1 MHAFS
6 PRFFSLLGACAGLT
20 IGILLAADSS
30 AETVLPLGSRLA
42 VCFPPDAPVFGDA
55 IPDGPVRPRER
66 QFRWSPPELLA
77 DYVNEAFYPPLST
90 RLMDR
95 SLRAQLLAR
104 LEEYRE
110 RRGMLL
116 EELADQML
124 TLQGAETAIRESE
137 LRAFAVQQNPQIV
150 SVEREAE
157 ALRRALIDGGL
168 FQTSVD
174 WSKHRRWRMGATRYR
189 NDQAGK
195 EAQFQVIRAAAYYEN
210 GFTIEQRGLLLE
222 LAAELQVRARAA
234 RPIPLP
240 RTDDPAAIFFSPAM
254 SRFRLPKNA
263 TPRLTVLLGRFNGLK
278 GELKQGLREAV
289 FAQDRAAPRERA
301 IAFEALAEREALRLA
316 ELEKLADE
324 IRAEMAVIPRPPLLA
339 GPQLPAALVL
349 QIETYRQNRR
359 TFIEEFEQ
367 AVRAAMDLHR
377 SRVSVRPVNEMERAE
392 LARLL
397 AEGRIGVR
405 AKVAQ
410 TFRKMHRERYE
421 EMHRRYQGIQRHLEV
436 LAAGRSDA
444 ETGKP
449 LTAETLLRG
458 YADSEERFNAFGREE
473 VIYKGYWHAMMMPG
487 LSPEQRRLL
496 FGAAWVGL
504 AQPLPAGEPMPTG
517 SQPTPRS

>member
-1 MHAFS
+1 MA
-6 PRFFSLLGACAGLT
+6 
-20 IGILLAADSS
+20 
-30 AETVLPLGSRLA
+30 
-42 VCFPPDAPVFGDA
+42 
-55 IPDGPVRPRER
+55 
-66 QFRWSPPELLA
+66 
-77 DYVNEAFYPPLST
+77 
-90 RLMDR
+90 R

-110 RRGMLL
+110 RRGLL
-116 EELADQML
+116 LGERADQML
-124 TLQGAETAIRESE
+124 TLQGVEAATRESE
-137 LRAFAVQQNPQIV
+137 LRAFAAQQNPRIV
-150 SVEREAE
+150 GLEREAE

-174 WSKHRRWRMGATRYR
+174 WSDHRSWRMGATRYR
-189 NDQAGK
+189 NDQTEK
-195 EAQFQVIRAAAYYEN
+195 EAQFQVIRAAAYYED

-234 RPIPLP
+234 QPIPLP

-278 GELKQGLREAV
+278 GELKQELREEV
-289 FAQDRAAPRERA
+289 LAQDRAAPRERA
-301 IAFEALAEREALRLA
+301 MAFEALAGRERPRLA

-324 IRAEMAVIPRPPLLA
+324 IRAEMAVIPRPRLRA
-339 GPQLPAALVL
+339 GPQLPAALVR

-359 TFIEEFEQ
+359 TFIEQFEQ
-367 AVRAAMDLHR
+367 AVRTAMDVHR
-377 SRVSVRPVNEMERAE
+377 SRVSVRPVNEKERAE

-397 AEGRIGVR
+397 AEDRISLR

-410 TFRKMHRERYE
+410 TFRQVHRERYE
-421 EMHRRYQGIQRHLEV
+421 EMYRRHQGIQRHLEV
-436 LAAGRSDA
+436 VAAGKSDA

-449 LTAETLLRG
+449 LTAETLLHG
-458 YADSEERFNAFGREE
+458 YIDAEERFNAFGREE
-473 VIYKGYWHAMMMPG
+473 VIYKGYWLAMMMPG

-496 FGAAWVGL
+496 FGSAWVGL